1 MQDYNE
7 EQVMQRWLVSSREL
21 CTRRYALCVVLFVYF
36 HNITN
41 LTPPP
46 PIPAQGMSIKDR
58 LAMLQKEKD
67 DDGPPKTY
75 KTSAAPTHYDDSAP
89 TQPVK
94 PKNSGPTQPVK
105 PKSGR
110 SLLRRL
116 SIEKI
121 QELRR
126 SSTASET
133 VDNVDDWDDEMKMK
147 MKKKN
152 TSPSERD
159 MTSIVDHEMTT
170 TPRALTEEEVRS
182 LRTILK
188 KELHIC
194 DDSHAEDADDLL
206 DYAMEMIEEGQSV
219 GCVTD
224 EVSLSNSVQFSSIYV
239 SYSISSTFLAIALDE
254 LKQLNTMEMEV
265 FPREV
270 SDCFGKCLSRFLLGL
285 AANQKRLEGDDDTQ
299 EENKKTTLQTL
310 QDNSS
315 VLTTTAMQNKK
326 NKYQVNTA
334 STTPSRPSIT
344 RRASASLSAAASV
357 SLKERI
363 SAYQKQQN
371 SSVDADVS
379 VAVDNEENM
388 HEEEERGENEE
399 VEDKRDDAAVV
410 MPEEKPQVKAASTK
424 DQAVND
430 NPTKLTTSK
439 AKKKKSFT
447 SFFRKKK

>member
-1 MQDYNE
+1 
-7 EQVMQRWLVSSREL
+7 
-21 CTRRYALCVVLFVYF
+21 
-36 HNITN
+36 
-41 LTPPP
+41 
-46 PIPAQGMSIKDR
+46 
-58 LAMLQKEKD
+58 MLQKEKD

-75 KTSAAPTHYDDSAP
+75 KTSAAPTHYDDSA
-89 TQPVK
+89 
-94 PKNSGPTQPVK
+94 PTQPVK

-159 MTSIVDHEMTT
+159 MTSIVDHKMTT

-224 EVSLSNSVQFSSIYV
+224 EVSLSNCVQFSSIYV
-239 SYSISSTFLAIALDE
+239 SYSISPTFLAIALDE
-254 LKQLNTMEMEV
+254 L
-265 FPREV
+265 
-270 SDCFGKCLSRFLLGL
+270 
-285 AANQKRLEGDDDTQ
+285 
-299 EENKKTTLQTL
+299 
-310 QDNSS
+310 NSS
-315 VLTTTAMQNKK
+315 IQWKWRYFLVRCQIALASVCLDFSLAWQPTKSDWKEMMIHKK
-326 NKYQVNTA
+326 RIRRLHYRHSKTILQF
-334 STTPSRPSIT
+334 SPLLLCRT
-344 RRASASLSAAASV
+344 RRTN
-357 SLKERI
+357 I
-363 SAYQKQQN
+363 
-371 SSVDADVS
+371 
-379 VAVDNEENM
+379 
-388 HEEEERGENEE
+388 
-399 VEDKRDDAAVV
+399 
-410 MPEEKPQVKAASTK
+410 
-424 DQAVND
+424 
-430 NPTKLTTSK
+430 KLTLLVLHQAGHLSPGGQALAYRRQHQFHLRNEYMHIRNSRTVQLMLMFQLQLIMK
-439 AKKKKSFT
+439 RRCTKKKKGV
-447 SFFRKKK
+447 RMRRWKIKEMMQLW